1 MTLRLTIEHSPHP
14 QDRREMRHPGGEFSI
29 GRGAECSWQINDP
42 DMYVSRKHCVITGEA
57 GQFTVTDASR
67 GGLFIDGKDQPL
79 GPGNAARLEPGMRL
93 RLGDTVIRVEIEAPA
108 QVTPTPVASP
118 RTQAPA
124 QRQMTHDDFFSA
136 PVAPPPPVQR
146 PQGLPQ
152 PFDTGP
158 TDLRRYDT
166 APDRAAPPPLFDD
179 PFTLDRS
186 VAARPQGSVPE
197 PIAPRKDDF
206 GFGSFFDE
214 PAKPR
219 APEPPPSPPPA
230 PAPASGDWWSMPP
243 PVAAPEP
250 PPPLP
255 EAPEPVS
262 SAPEPLRLVPEAPA
276 VAPPVLDEENRTRQ
290 RGEPAPSAEPP
301 RPEPPRPEAP
311 RSPPPTAPAA
321 SDSALRAAFFRGLG
335 LDPSAAQDSEAEME
349 ALGQRFRLLV
359 EGLMLMLRTRAKE
372 KQNARVAQTVI
383 SNTDVNPLK
392 FLATT
397 NEAIAALVTP
407 KGPGYLDPETAI
419 NGAFRD
425 LADHQV
431 RSWVAIQSALRRM
444 IDRFD
449 PAAVE
454 KDLEDLGTIESL
466 LSGGRNAKLWK
477 AYTDRYKDIA
487 RAAEDRFLGE
497 VGADFRDAYEGNRE
511 KTDDN

>member
-14 QDRREMRHPGGEFSI
+14 QDRHEMRHPGGEFSI
-29 GRGAECSWQINDP
+29 GRGAECSWQLNDP

-57 GQFTVTDASR
+57 GQFIVTDASR

-79 GPGNAARLEPGMRL
+79 GPGNAARLESGMRL
-93 RLGDTVIRVEIEAPA
+93 RLGDTVIRIEVEAA
-108 QVTPTPVASP
+108 APVATP
-118 RTQAPA
+118 RTQAPV
-124 QRQMTHDDFFSA
+124 QRQLTHDDFFSQ
-136 PVAPPPPVQR
+136 PVTPPPPVRR
-146 PQGLPQ
+146 PEGLPQ
-152 PFDTGP
+152 PFDTGAA
-158 TDLRRYDT
+158 DARRYDT
-166 APDRAAPPPLFDD
+166 APDRPPPPPLFDD

-186 VAARPQGSVPE
+186 VQARPTGSVPE
-197 PIAPRKDDF
+197 PIAPRGGDF

-214 PAKPR
+214 PAKARPADPSAPVER
-219 APEPPPSPPPA
+219 APVAPA
-230 PAPASGDWWSMPP
+230 AAPASDDWWAMPP

-250 PPPLP
+250 PPS
-255 EAPEPVS
+255 APEPPP
-262 SAPEPLRLVPEAPA
+262 PEPLRLTPEAPA
-276 VAPPVLDEENRTRQ
+276 TAPVAPEENRSRQ
-290 RGEPAPSAEPP
+290 RGEPAPPP
-301 RPEPPRPEAP
+301 PAPEPPAAAP
-311 RSPPPTAPAA
+311 SMPDTAA
-321 SDSALRAAFFRGLG
+321 DIGLRDAFFRGLG
-335 LDPSAAQDSEAEME
+335 LDPAASDDPAAEME
-349 ALGQRFRLLV
+349 AMGQRFRLLV

-397 NEAIAALVTP
+397 NEAMAALVAA

-454 KDLEDLGTIESL
+454 KDLEQLGMLESL

-511 KTDDN
+511 KTDDD

>member
-29 GRGAECSWQINDP
+29 GRGAECSWQLNDP

-79 GPGNAARLEPGMRL
+79 GPGNAARLESGMRL
-93 RLGDTVIRVEIEAPA
+93 RLGDTVIRVEVEAA
-108 QVTPTPVASP
+108 APVATP
-118 RTQAPA
+118 RTQAPV
-124 QRQMTHDDFFSA
+124 QRQMTHDDFFSQ
-136 PVAPPPPVQR
+136 PVTPPPPVQR

-152 PFDTGP
+152 PFDTGAI
-158 TDLRRYDT
+158 DARRYDT
-166 APDRAAPPPLFDD
+166 TQDRPPPPPLFDD
-179 PFTLDRS
+179 PFTLDRA
-186 VAARPQGSVPE
+186 VQARPAGSVPE
-197 PIAPRKDDF
+197 PIAPRGGDF

-214 PAKPR
+214 PAKVRP
-219 APEPPPSPPPA
+219 AEPSPQTE
-230 PAPASGDWWSMPP
+230 PASVSPSSAPVSNDWWAMPP

-250 PPPLP
+250 QPPLP
-255 EAPEPVS
+255 ESPP
-262 SAPEPLRLVPEAPA
+262 PEPLRLVPDTPSA
-276 VAPPVLDEENRTRQ
+276 VPVIDEGNRIRQ
-290 RGEPAPSAEPP
+290 RGEGAAPPAPLSPSPAVPI
-301 RPEPPRPEAP
+301 AP
-311 RSPPPTAPAA
+311 
-321 SDSALRAAFFRGLG
+321 DSAAETGLREAFFRGLG
-335 LDPSAAQDSEAEME
+335 LDCAVSEDPAAEME
-349 ALGQRFRLLV
+349 AMGQRFRLLV

-397 NEAIAALVTP
+397 NEALAALVAA
-407 KGPGYLDPETAI
+407 KGPGYLDPENAI

-425 LADHQV
+425 LADHQL

-454 KDLEDLGTIESL
+454 KDLEALGMMESL
-466 LSGGRNAKLWK
+466 LAGGRNAKLWK

-511 KTDDN
+511 KTHDD

>member
-1 MTLRLTIEHSPHP
+1 MTLRLIIEHSPHP
-14 QDRREMRHPGGEFSI
+14 QDRREMRHPGGELSI

-57 GQFTVTDASR
+57 GQFIVTDASR

-93 RLGDTVIRVEIEAPA
+93 RLGDTVIRVEIEAQA
-108 QVTPTPVASP
+108 PVAAP
-118 RTQAPA
+118 RTHAPA
-124 QRQMTHDDFFSA
+124 QRQMTHDDFFSQ
-136 PVAPPPPVQR
+136 PVTPPAPVQR

-158 TDLRRYDT
+158 TDLRRHDT
-166 APDRAAPPPLFDD
+166 APQRSAPPPLFDD
-179 PFTLDRS
+179 PFTLDPS
-186 VAARPQGSVPE
+186 VAGRPAGSVPE
-197 PIAPRKDDF
+197 PIAPRNDDF
-206 GFGSFFDE
+206 GFGSFFDA
-214 PAKPR
+214 PPKPR
-219 APEPPPSPPPA
+219 AAGPA
-230 PAPASGDWWSMPP
+230 PAPVQAPTPASDDWWAMPP
-243 PVAAPEP
+243 PLAAPEPLPPVPEP
-250 PPPLP
+250 PPPP
-255 EAPEPVS
+255 
-262 SAPEPLRLVPEAPA
+262 APEPLRLEPAPA
-276 VAPPVLDEENRTRQ
+276 PAPPVVDEENRTRQ
-290 RGEPAPSAEPP
+290 RGEAPTPSVA
-301 RPEPPRPEAP
+301 
-311 RSPPPTAPAA
+311 PPPAPAA
-321 SDSALRAAFFRGLG
+321 PVALDTALRDAFFRGLG
-335 LDPSAAQDSEAEME
+335 LEPTATPNSEAEME

-407 KGPGYLDPETAI
+407 RGPGYLDPETAI

-454 KDLEDLGTIESL
+454 KDLEDLGMLESL

-511 KTDDN
+511 KTDD

>member
-14 QDRREMRHPGGEFSI
+14 QDRQEMRHPGGEFSI

-57 GQFTVTDASR
+57 GQFLVTDASR

-79 GPGNAARLEPGMRL
+79 GPGNAARLETGMRL
-93 RLGDTVIRVEIEAPA
+93 RLGDTVIRVEIEAP
-108 QVTPTPVASP
+108 VAAGP
-118 RTQAPA
+118 RSQGQGQPH
-124 QRQMTHDDFFSA
+124 RQMTHDDFFA
-136 PVAPPPPVQR
+136 TPVTPAAPVQR

-158 TDLRRYDT
+158 TDARRPDS

-186 VAARPQGSVPE
+186 VSARPTGSVPE

-219 APEPPPSPPPA
+219 APEPPPAA
-230 PAPASGDWWSMPP
+230 PTAAPQGNDWWSMPP
-243 PVAAPEP
+243 AVAAPEP
-250 PPPLP
+250 ALPPP
-255 EAPEPVS
+255 AT
-262 SAPEPLRLVPEAPA
+262 SAPEPLRLVPDAP
-276 VAPPVLDEENRTRQ
+276 VADAESRTRQ
-290 RGEPAPSAEPP
+290 RGDPQATPLPPVAP
-301 RPEPPRPEAP
+301 
-311 RSPPPTAPAA
+311 PAA
-321 SDSALRAAFFRGLG
+321 SPAPALTDSTLREAFFRGLG
-335 LDPSAAQDSEAEME
+335 LDPSATSDPEAEME
-349 ALGQRFRLLV
+349 AMGQRFRLLV

-397 NEAIAALVTP
+397 GEAVAALVTP

-431 RSWVAIQSALRRM
+431 RSWVGVQSALRRM

-454 KDLEDLGTIESL
+454 KDLEDLGMLESL

-511 KTDDN
+511 KTDD

>member
-1 MTLRLTIEHSPHP
+1 MTLRLTIEHSTHP
-14 QDRREMRHPGGEFSI
+14 QTNREVRHPGGEFSI
-29 GRGAECSWQINDP
+29 GRGAECSWQLNDP

-57 GQFTVTDASR
+57 GQFIVTDASR

-79 GPGNAARLEPGMRL
+79 GPGNAARLESGMRL

-108 QVTPTPVASP
+108 AVAAP
-118 RTQAPA
+118 RTHAPA
-124 QRQMTHDDFFSA
+124 PRQMTHDDFFSQ
-136 PVAPPPPVQR
+136 PVTPPSPVQR

-158 TDLRRYDT
+158 TDARRYDAT
-166 APDRAAPPPLFDD
+166 PDRPPPPPLFDD
-179 PFTLDRS
+179 PFTLDHS
-186 VAARPQGSVPE
+186 VAARPSGGVPE
-197 PIAPRKDDF
+197 PIPPRANDF
-206 GFGSFFDE
+206 GFGGFFDQPTKPRPPE
-214 PAKPR
+214 PA
-219 APEPPPSPPPA
+219 PPA
-230 PAPASGDWWSMPP
+230 APVATPASDDWWSMPP

-250 PPPLP
+250 PPPP
-255 EAPEPVS
+255 APEPQPP
-262 SAPEPLRLVPEAPA
+262 APPPPEPLRLVPGDPAPA
-276 VAPPVLDEENRTRQ
+276 PLVDEENRTRQ
-290 RGEPAPSAEPP
+290 RGEPPP
-301 RPEPPRPEAP
+301 TPV
-311 RSPPPTAPAA
+311 PPPPPVPAA
-321 SDSALRAAFFRGLG
+321 SDAALRDAFFRGLG
-335 LDPSAAQDSEAEME
+335 LDSSATPNAEAEME
-349 ALGQRFRLLV
+349 AMGQRFRLLV

-383 SNTDVNPLK
+383 SSTDVNPLK

-397 NEAIAALVTP
+397 NEAISALVSA

-454 KDLEDLGTIESL
+454 KDLEDLGMLESL

-511 KTDDN
+511 KTDDQ

>member
-57 GQFTVTDASR
+57 GQFIVTDASR

-93 RLGDTVIRVEIEAPA
+93 RLGDTVIRVEIE
-108 QVTPTPVASP
+108 TSVAVAAP
-118 RTQAPA
+118 RTQGPA

-136 PVAPPPPVQR
+136 PVTPPPPVQR
-146 PQGLPQ
+146 PEGLPQ

-158 TDLRRYDT
+158 TDLRRYDAT
-166 APDRAAPPPLFDD
+166 PDRAPPPPLFDD

-186 VAARPQGSVPE
+186 VAARPAGSVPE
-197 PIAPRKDDF
+197 PIAPRGNDF

-219 APEPPPSPPPA
+219 APEPPSVQPATAPPA
-230 PAPASGDWWSMPP
+230 GDWWAMPP
-243 PVAAPEP
+243 PVAAPD
-250 PPPLP
+250 PLP
-255 EAPEPVS
+255 PAPEPP
-262 SAPEPLRLVPEAPA
+262 APERLRPIPEPP
-276 VAPPVLDEENRTRQ
+276 VAPPVIDEENRTRQ
-290 RGEPAPSAEPP
+290 RGEPPPAPPLP
-301 RPEPPRPEAP
+301 Q
-311 RSPPPTAPAA
+311 APAT
-321 SDSALRAAFFRGLG
+321 SDAALREAFFRGIG
-335 LDPSAAQDSEAEME
+335 LDPGATPDAEAEME

-407 KGPGYLDPETAI
+407 KGPGYLDPDTAI
-419 NGAFRD
+419 NAAFRD

-431 RSWVAIQSALRRM
+431 RSWVGVQSALRRM

-454 KDLEDLGTIESL
+454 KDLEDLGMLESL

-477 AYTDRYKDIA
+477 AYTDRYKDLA

-511 KTDDN
+511 KTHDQ

>member
-42 DMYVSRKHCVITGEA
+42 DMYVSRKHCIITGEA
-57 GQFTVTDASR
+57 GQFIVTDASR
-67 GGLFIDGKDQPL
+67 GGLFIDGRDQPL

-93 RLGDTVIRVEIEAPA
+93 RLGDTVIRVDIEAAAPLA
-108 QVTPTPVASP
+108 TP

-158 TDLRRYDT
+158 TDLRGYNAT
-166 APDRAAPPPLFDD
+166 PDRAPPPPLFDD

-214 PAKPR
+214 PARPK
-219 APEPPPSPPPA
+219 APEPPPQSPPPQ
-230 PAPASGDWWSMPP
+230 APASDDWWSMPP

-250 PPPLP
+250 PPPVP
-255 EAPEPVS
+255 DPP
-262 SAPEPLRLVPEAPA
+262 APEPLRLEPAP
-276 VAPPVLDEENRTRQ
+276 PPVLDEENRTRQ
-290 RGEPAPSAEPP
+290 RGEPAP
-301 RPEPPRPEAP
+301 AP
-311 RSPPPTAPAA
+311 APPPVAPPVL
-321 SDSALRAAFFRGLG
+321 DTALRDAFFRGLG
-335 LDPSAAQDSEAEME
+335 LDPTTTPDAEAEME

-454 KDLEDLGTIESL
+454 KDLEDLGMLESL

-511 KTDDN
+511 KTDDH

>member
-14 QDRREMRHPGGEFSI
+14 QDRHEMRHPGGEFSI

-57 GQFTVTDASR
+57 GQFIVTDASR
-67 GGLFIDGKDQPL
+67 GGLYIDGKDQPL

-108 QVTPTPVASP
+108 PVATP

-124 QRQMTHDDFFSA
+124 QRQMTHDDFFSQ
-136 PVAPPPPVQR
+136 PVTPPPPVQR

-152 PFDTGP
+152 PFDTGAI
-158 TDLRRYDT
+158 DARRYDT

-186 VAARPQGSVPE
+186 VQARPTGSVPE
-197 PIAPRKDDF
+197 PIAPRGGDF

-214 PAKPR
+214 PARGRPAEPTAPAEPAPAAPVAAPASDDWWAMPPPVV
-219 APEPPPSPPPA
+219 APEPPSP
-230 PAPASGDWWSMPP
+230 
-243 PVAAPEP
+243 APEP
-250 PPPLP
+250 PPP
-255 EAPEPVS
+255 
-262 SAPEPLRLVPEAPA
+262 EPLRLTPDAPA
-276 VAPPVLDEENRTRQ
+276 ASPLVDEENRSRQ
-290 RGEPAPSAEPP
+290 RGEPAP
-301 RPEPPRPEAP
+301 
-311 RSPPPTAPAA
+311 PPPAPGPSAAAPSKPDTAA
-321 SDSALRAAFFRGLG
+321 DTGLREAFFRGLG
-335 LDPSAAQDSEAEME
+335 LDPSAAQDPAAEME
-349 ALGQRFRLLV
+349 AMGQRFRLLV

-392 FLATT
+392 FLAST
-397 NEAIAALVTP
+397 NEAIAALVAA

-454 KDLEDLGTIESL
+454 KDLEQLGMLESL

-511 KTDDN
+511 KTHDD

>member
-29 GRGAECSWQINDP
+29 GRGAECSWQLNDP

-57 GQFTVTDASR
+57 GQFIVTDASR
-67 GGLFIDGKDQPL
+67 GGLYIDGRDQPL
-79 GPGNAARLEPGMRL
+79 GPGNAARLESGMRL

-108 QVTPTPVASP
+108 PVATP
-118 RTQAPA
+118 RTQAPV
-124 QRQMTHDDFFSA
+124 QRQMTHDDFFSQ
-136 PVAPPPPVQR
+136 PVTPPSPIQR

-152 PFDTGP
+152 PFETGP
-158 TDLRRYDT
+158 TDARRHDP
-166 APDRAAPPPLFDD
+166 APDRATPPLFDD

-186 VAARPQGSVPE
+186 VAARPAGSVPE
-197 PIAPRKDDF
+197 PVAPRSDDF
-206 GFGSFFDE
+206 GFGSFFDAPPRPQ
-214 PAKPR
+214 PAD
-219 APEPPPSPPPA
+219 PPPPPA
-230 PAPASGDWWSMPP
+230 SAPDDWWSMPP
-243 PVAAPEP
+243 PPAAAPTAAPEP
-250 PPPLP
+250 PPP
-255 EAPEPVS
+255 APEPPP
-262 SAPEPLRLVPEAPA
+262 AAPLRLIPETPAAPSLA
-276 VAPPVLDEENRTRQ
+276 EGENRTRQ
-290 RGEPAPSAEPP
+290 RGEPAPPQQ
-301 RPEPPRPEAP
+301 PEPL
-311 RSPPPTAPAA
+311 RSPPPAAP
-321 SDSALRAAFFRGLG
+321 DTALRQAFFRGLG
-335 LDPSAAQDSEAEME
+335 LDAADQPDPEAEME

-359 EGLMLMLRTRAKE
+359 EGLMLMLRTRARE

-392 FLATT
+392 FLASTD
-397 NEAIAALVTP
+397 EVLAALITP
-407 KGPGYLDPETAI
+407 RGPGYLDPDNAI

-425 LADHQV
+425 MADHQL
-431 RSWVAIQSALRRM
+431 RSWVAIQSALRQM

-454 KDLEDLGTIESL
+454 KDLDDLGMLESL

-511 KTDDN
+511 KTNDT

>member
-14 QDRREMRHPGGEFSI
+14 QDLREMRHPGGEFSI

-57 GQFTVTDASR
+57 GQFIVTDASR

-79 GPGNAARLEPGMRL
+79 GPGNAVRLESGMRL
-93 RLGDTVIRVEIEAPA
+93 RLGDTVIRVELEAA
-108 QVTPTPVASP
+108 APVATP
-118 RTQAPA
+118 RTQGPTR
-124 QRQMTHDDFFSA
+124 RQMTHDDFFSS
-136 PVAPPPPVQR
+136 PVTPPSPVSR

-158 TDLRRYDT
+158 TDARRRDT
-166 APDRAAPPPLFDD
+166 TPDRPAPPPLFDD

-186 VAARPQGSVPE
+186 VAARPTGSVPE

-219 APEPPPSPPPA
+219 TPDPPPVEPVTA
-230 PAPASGDWWSMPP
+230 PAADDWWSIPP

-250 PPPLP
+250 PSP
-255 EAPEPVS
+255 APAPTGPASPAPASPV
-262 SAPEPLRLVPEAPA
+262 PEPLQLVPDAP
-276 VAPPVLDEENRTRQ
+276 VAASVAAHSVPPVVDEENRTRQ
-290 RGEPAPSAEPP
+290 RGEPAPP
-301 RPEPPRPEAP
+301 
-311 RSPPPTAPAA
+311 PAA
-321 SDSALRAAFFRGLG
+321 QTIASDAALRDAFFRGLG
-335 LDPSAAQDSEAEME
+335 LDPSATPDAEAEME

-397 NEAIAALVTP
+397 NEAIAALVSP

-449 PAAVE
+449 PASVE
-454 KDLEDLGTIESL
+454 TDLEDLGMLESL

-511 KTDDN
+511 KTNDP

>member
-29 GRGAECSWQINDP
+29 GRGAECSWQIHDP

-57 GQFTVTDASR
+57 GQFIVTDASR

-79 GPGNAARLEPGMRL
+79 GPGNAARLETGMRL
-93 RLGDTVIRVEIEAPA
+93 RLGDTVIRVEIEAA
-108 QVTPTPVASP
+108 APVASP
-118 RTQAPA
+118 RTQGPA
-124 QRQMTHDDFFSA
+124 QRQLTHDDFFSQ
-136 PVAPPPPVQR
+136 PVTPSPPANR

-152 PFDTGP
+152 PFETGP
-158 TDLRRYDT
+158 TDARRYDT
-166 APDRAAPPPLFDD
+166 APDRTAPPPLFDD

-186 VAARPQGSVPE
+186 VAARPAGSVPE
-197 PIAPRKDDF
+197 PIAPRGNDF
-206 GFGSFFDE
+206 GFGSFFDD
-214 PAKPR
+214 PAKPP
-219 APEPPPSPPPA
+219 APELPA
-230 PAPASGDWWSMPP
+230 APQVKPAASDDWWSMPP
-243 PVAAPEP
+243 PVATAPSP
-250 PPPLP
+250 PAPP
-255 EAPEPVS
+255 
-262 SAPEPLRLVPEAPA
+262 APEPLHLIPEDP
-276 VAPPVLDEENRTRQ
+276 VAPPVAAPEAAPVIDEENRTRQ
-290 RGEPAPSAEPP
+290 RGEPSATPIF
-301 RPEPPRPEAP
+301 
-311 RSPPPTAPAA
+311 SPPQTPAPTDA
-321 SDSALRAAFFRGLG
+321 ALRDAFFRGLG
-335 LDPSAAQDSEAEME
+335 LDPSSATDPEAEME
-349 ALGQRFRLLV
+349 AMGQRFRLLV
-359 EGLMLMLRTRAKE
+359 EGLILMLRTRAKE

-407 KGPGYLDPETAI
+407 KGPGYLDPDTAI

-431 RSWVAIQSALRRM
+431 RSWVGVQSALRRM

-454 KDLEDLGTIESL
+454 KDLEDLGMLESL

-477 AYTDRYKDIA
+477 AYADRYKDIA

-511 KTDDN
+511 KTNDP

>member
-1 MTLRLTIEHSPHP
+1 MSLRLVIEHSPHP
-14 QDRREMRHPGGEFSI
+14 QDRREMRHPGGEFTI

-57 GQFTVTDASR
+57 GQFIVTDASR
-67 GGLFIDGKDQPL
+67 GGLFVDGKDQPL
-79 GPGNAARLEPGMRL
+79 GPGNSARLEPGMRL
-93 RLGDTVIRVEIEAPA
+93 RLGDIVVRVEFEVEAPA
-108 QVTPTPVASP
+108 SAATP

-136 PVAPPPPVQR
+136 PVTPAPPVQR
-146 PQGLPQ
+146 PSGLPQ
-152 PFDTGP
+152 PFETGP
-158 TDLRRYDT
+158 TDARRHDMT
-166 APDRAAPPPLFDD
+166 PDRAAPPPLFDD

-186 VAARPQGSVPE
+186 VTARPAGSVPE
-197 PIAPRKDDF
+197 PIAPRPDDF
-206 GFGSFFDE
+206 GFGAFFDAPGE
-214 PAKPR
+214 PHLSEPQPTTA
-219 APEPPPSPPPA
+219 APTD
-230 PAPASGDWWSMPP
+230 DWWSMPP
-243 PVAAPEP
+243 AVSDPAPTPSPPEP
-250 PPPLP
+250 PPTDPPRGPP
-255 EAPEPVS
+255 E
-262 SAPEPLRLVPEAPA
+262 PA
-276 VAPPVLDEENRTRQ
+276 VAAPILDVENRTRQ
-290 RGEPAPSAEPP
+290 RGEPAP
-301 RPEPPRPEAP
+301 PEPPPPAP
-311 RSPPPTAPAA
+311 VA
-321 SDSALRAAFFRGLG
+321 SDAVLRDAFFRGLG
-335 LDPSAAQDSEAEME
+335 LDPADSTDPEAEME

-359 EGLMLMLRTRAKE
+359 EGLMLMLRTRARE

-383 SNTDVNPLK
+383 SNSDVNPLK
-392 FLATT
+392 FLATS
-397 NEAIAALVTP
+397 NEAIEALVTP

-454 KDLEDLGTIESL
+454 KDLEDLGMLESL

-497 VGADFRDAYEGNRE
+497 VGADFRNAYEGNRE
-511 KTDDN
+511 KTDDT

>member
-57 GQFTVTDASR
+57 GQFIVTDASR
-67 GGLFIDGKDQPL
+67 GGLFIDGRDQPL

-93 RLGDTVIRVEIEAPA
+93 RLGDTVIRVDIEATAPLA
-108 QVTPTPVASP
+108 TP

-124 QRQMTHDDFFSA
+124 QRQMTHDDFFSQ
-136 PVAPPPPVQR
+136 PVTPPPPVQR

-158 TDLRRYDT
+158 TDLRRYEATPDC
-166 APDRAAPPPLFDD
+166 APPPPLFDD

-197 PIAPRKDDF
+197 PITPRRDDF

-214 PAKPR
+214 AARPK
-219 APEPPPSPPPA
+219 APEPPTQSSPARPPA
-230 PAPASGDWWSMPP
+230 SDDWWSMPP

-250 PPPLP
+250 PPPEP
-255 EAPEPVS
+255 PADPAPK
-262 SAPEPLRLVPEAPA
+262 PLRLEPTQPPV
-276 VAPPVLDEENRTRQ
+276 PPVLDEDDRTRQ
-290 RGEPAPSAEPP
+290 RGEPAP
-301 RPEPPRPEAP
+301 
-311 RSPPPTAPAA
+311 PPPTPQVA
-321 SDSALRAAFFRGLG
+321 SPVSDTALRDAFFRGLG
-335 LDPSAAQDSEAEME
+335 LDSTATPNAEAEME

-383 SNTDVNPLK
+383 SNTEVNPLK

-397 NEAIAALVTP
+397 NEAIAALVAA

-454 KDLEDLGTIESL
+454 KDLEDLGMLESL

-497 VGADFRDAYEGNRE
+497 VGADFREAYEGNRE
-511 KTDDN
+511 KTDDH

>member
-1 MTLRLTIEHSPHP
+1 MTLRLTIEHSPHA

-29 GRGAECSWQINDP
+29 GRGAECSWQIHDP

-57 GQFTVTDASR
+57 GQFIVTDASR

-79 GPGNAARLEPGMRL
+79 GPGNAARLETGMRL
-93 RLGDTVIRVEIEAPA
+93 RLGDTVIRVEIEAA
-108 QVTPTPVASP
+108 TPVAPP
-118 RTQAPA
+118 RTHAPVP
-124 QRQMTHDDFFSA
+124 RQLTQDDFFSA
-136 PVAPPPPVQR
+136 PVTPPPPVHR

-152 PFDTGP
+152 PFETGP
-158 TDLRRYDT
+158 TDARRYDT
-166 APDRAAPPPLFDD
+166 APDRSAPPPLFDD

-186 VAARPQGSVPE
+186 VAARPAGSVPD
-197 PIAPRKDDF
+197 PIAPRGNDF

-214 PAKPR
+214 PAKPPV
-219 APEPPPSPPPA
+219 PEPPLA
-230 PAPASGDWWSMPP
+230 QQAPASDDWWSMPP
-243 PVAAPEP
+243 PVAASA
-250 PPPLP
+250 PLP
-255 EAPEPVS
+255 PTPP
-262 SAPEPLRLVPEAPA
+262 APEPLAPIPGA
-276 VAPPVLDEENRTRQ
+276 RISDPVAAPVVDEENRTRQ
-290 RGEPAPSAEPP
+290 RGELAPPSPTPPPPAPQ
-301 RPEPPRPEAP
+301 
-311 RSPPPTAPAA
+311 APAPTDA
-321 SDSALRAAFFRGLG
+321 ALRDAFFRGLG
-335 LDPSAAQDSEAEME
+335 LEPGTAADPEAEME

-397 NEAIAALVTP
+397 NEAIAALVSA
-407 KGPGYLDPETAI
+407 KGPGYLDPDTAI

-431 RSWVAIQSALRRM
+431 RSWVGVQSALRRM

-454 KDLEDLGTIESL
+454 KDLEDLGMLQSL

-511 KTDDN
+511 KTNDP

>member
-29 GRGAECSWQINDP
+29 GRGAECSWQIHDP

-57 GQFTVTDASR
+57 GQFIVTDASR

-79 GPGNAARLEPGMRL
+79 GPGNAARLETGMRL
-93 RLGDTVIRVEIEAPA
+93 RLGDTVIRVEIEAA
-108 QVTPTPVASP
+108 TPVAPP
-118 RTQAPA
+118 RTHAPVP
-124 QRQMTHDDFFSA
+124 RQLTQDEFFSA
-136 PVAPPPPVQR
+136 PVTPPPPVHR

-152 PFDTGP
+152 PFETGP
-158 TDLRRYDT
+158 TDARRYDT
-166 APDRAAPPPLFDD
+166 GPDRSAPPPLFDD

-186 VAARPQGSVPE
+186 VAGRPAGSVPE
-197 PIAPRKDDF
+197 PIAPRGTDF

-219 APEPPPSPPPA
+219 APEAPSAQPATPPA
-230 PAPASGDWWSMPP
+230 SDDWWAMPP
-243 PVAAPEP
+243 PVAPEP
-250 PPPLP
+250 PPPAPEPPAPEPTARYPQAAEPLQPIP
-255 EAPEPVS
+255 EAPGAAPVI
-262 SAPEPLRLVPEAPA
+262 
-276 VAPPVLDEENRTRQ
+276 DEENRTRQ
-290 RGEPAPSAEPP
+290 RGEPAP
-301 RPEPPRPEAP
+301 
-311 RSPPPTAPAA
+311 PPPAPPAPVPPQAPAPTDA
-321 SDSALRAAFFRGLG
+321 ALRDAFFRGLG
-335 LDPSAAQDSEAEME
+335 LAPGTATDPEAEME
-349 ALGQRFRLLV
+349 AMGQRFRLLV
-359 EGLMLMLRTRAKE
+359 EGLLLMLRTRARE

-397 NEAIAALVTP
+397 NEAIAALVSS
-407 KGPGYLDPETAI
+407 KGPGYLDPDTAI

-431 RSWVAIQSALRRM
+431 RSWVGVQSALRRM

-454 KDLEDLGTIESL
+454 KDLEDLGMLESL

-511 KTDDN
+511 KTNDP

>member
-1 MTLRLTIEHSPHP
+1 MTLRLSIEHSPHP

-57 GQFTVTDASR
+57 GQFIVTDASR

-93 RLGDTVIRVEIEAPA
+93 RLGDTVIRVDIEAPA
-108 QVTPTPVASP
+108 PTLVATP

-124 QRQMTHDDFFSA
+124 KQQMTHDDFFST
-136 PVAPPPPVQR
+136 PVTPPPPVSR

-152 PFDTGP
+152 PFDTGA
-158 TDLRRYDT
+158 TDARRYDT
-166 APDRAAPPPLFDD
+166 TPDGTAPPPLFDD

-186 VAARPQGSVPE
+186 VAARPAGSVPE
-197 PIAPRKDDF
+197 PITPRDKDS
-206 GFGSFFDE
+206 GFGAFFDD
-214 PAKPR
+214 PAKPDAAR
-219 APEPPPSPPPA
+219 PEPAIERSAEPSSAPLVADDWWAMPPPAAAPGPPA
-230 PAPASGDWWSMPP
+230 PAPEAPP
-243 PVAAPEP
+243 PA
-250 PPPLP
+250 
-255 EAPEPVS
+255 
-262 SAPEPLRLVPEAPA
+262 PLRPVPEAP
-276 VAPPVLDEENRTRQ
+276 VASPVIDEERRARQ
-290 RGEPAPSAEPP
+290 RGEPAAPP
-301 RPEPPRPEAP
+301 AAATP
-311 RSPPPTAPAA
+311 APAA
-321 SDSALRAAFFRGLG
+321 SDTALRDAFFRGLG
-335 LDPSAAQDSEAEME
+335 LDPSATPDAEAEME

-397 NEAIAALVTP
+397 NEALASLVTP

-449 PAAVE
+449 PTSVE
-454 KDLEDLGTIESL
+454 KDLEDLGMLESL

-477 AYTDRYKDIA
+477 AYTERYKDIA

-511 KTDDN
+511 KSDDP

>member
-29 GRGAECSWQINDP
+29 GRGAECSWQLNDP

-57 GQFTVTDASR
+57 GQFIVTDASR

-108 QVTPTPVASP
+108 PIATP

-124 QRQMTHDDFFSA
+124 QRQMTNDDFFSA
-136 PVAPPPPVQR
+136 PVTPTPPAHR

-158 TDLRRYDT
+158 TDARRYET
-166 APDRAAPPPLFDD
+166 TPDRTAPPPLFDD

-186 VAARPQGSVPE
+186 VAARPTGSVPE
-197 PIAPRKDDF
+197 PITPRGNDF

-214 PAKPR
+214 PTKPR
-219 APEPPPSPPPA
+219 TPEPPPVQPAAA
-230 PAPASGDWWSMPP
+230 PATDDWWAMPP
-243 PVAAPEP
+243 PVAAPETP
-250 PPPLP
+250 P
-255 EAPEPVS
+255 
-262 SAPEPLRLVPEAPA
+262 SAPEPPEPEPPAPEPLQLVPE
-276 VAPPVLDEENRTRQ
+276 PPVVPPVIDEENRTRQ
-290 RGEPAPSAEPP
+290 RGEP
-301 RPEPPRPEAP
+301 
-311 RSPPPTAPAA
+311 PPPPVPPTPQATAA
-321 SDSALRAAFFRGLG
+321 SDAALRDAFFRGLG
-335 LDPSAAQDSEAEME
+335 LDPATTPNAEAEME
-349 ALGQRFRLLV
+349 AMGQRFRLLV

-407 KGPGYLDPETAI
+407 KGPGYLEPETAI

-454 KDLEDLGTIESL
+454 KDLQDLGMLESL

-511 KTDDN
+511 KTDDQ

>member
-29 GRGAECSWQINDP
+29 GRGAECSWQLNDP

-57 GQFTVTDASR
+57 GQFIVTDASR

-79 GPGNAARLEPGMRL
+79 GPGNAARLESGMRL
-93 RLGDTVIRVEIEAPA
+93 RLGDTVIRVEVEAA
-108 QVTPTPVASP
+108 QPLATP

-124 QRQMTHDDFFSA
+124 QRQLPTDDFFSQ
-136 PVAPPPPVQR
+136 PVAAPPPNHR

-158 TDLRRYDT
+158 TDARRYDT
-166 APDRAAPPPLFDD
+166 SHDRTAPPPLFDD

-186 VAARPQGSVPE
+186 VAGRPVGSVPE
-197 PIAPRKDDF
+197 PIAARKDDF

-214 PAKPR
+214 PPKA
-219 APEPPPSPPPA
+219 AEP
-230 PAPASGDWWSMPP
+230 
-243 PVAAPEP
+243 AAPEKPADP
-250 PPPLP
+250 PASTDWWAIPSPAAGEPP
-255 EAPEPVS
+255 AAPVS
-262 SAPEPLRLVPEAPA
+262 EPPGLLPLVADLPIAPVIPEQS
-276 VAPPVLDEENRTRQ
+276 RIRQ
-290 RGEPAPSAEPP
+290 RGEPPLSAAIEPSPAPLQIPDA
-301 RPEPPRPEAP
+301 
-311 RSPPPTAPAA
+311 
-321 SDSALRAAFFRGLG
+321 ALRDAFFRGLG
-335 LDPSAAQDSEAEME
+335 LDPMPSNDPLAEME

-397 NEAIAALVTP
+397 NEAVAALVTA
-407 KGPGYLDPETAI
+407 KGPGYLEPDIAI

-454 KDLEDLGTIESL
+454 KDLEELGMLESL

-511 KTDDN
+511 KTNDT

>member
-1 MTLRLTIEHSPHP
+1 MTLRLTIEHSAHP

-29 GRGAECSWQINDP
+29 GRGAECSWQLNDP
-42 DMYVSRKHCVITGEA
+42 DMYVSRKHCIITGEA
-57 GQFTVTDASR
+57 GQFIVTDASR

-79 GPGNAARLEPGMRL
+79 GPGNAARLESGMRL
-93 RLGDTVIRVEIEAPA
+93 RLGDTVIRVEIEAA
-108 QVTPTPVASP
+108 TPVASP

-124 QRQMTHDDFFSA
+124 QRKLTHDDFFSA
-136 PVAPPPPVQR
+136 PVAPPPPVHR

-158 TDLRRYDT
+158 TDARRYDT

-186 VAARPQGSVPE
+186 VAARPSGSVPE
-197 PIAPRKDDF
+197 PIAPRGNDF

-214 PAKPR
+214 PARPK
-219 APEPPPSPPPA
+219 ASEAPPPVAPVAPPVTA
-230 PAPASGDWWSMPP
+230 PSSDDWWAMPP
-243 PVAAPEP
+243 PVAPPEPAERDPEP
-250 PPPLP
+250 PRT
-255 EAPEPVS
+255 
-262 SAPEPLRLVPEAPA
+262 EPLRLIPEAP
-276 VAPPVLDEENRTRQ
+276 VAAPIATPVATEESRIRQ
-290 RGEPAPSAEPP
+290 RGEPPSTPVPELRPPDPAPPAATVA
-301 RPEPPRPEAP
+301 PEA
-311 RSPPPTAPAA
+311 
-321 SDSALRAAFFRGLG
+321 ALREAFYRGLG
-335 LDPSAAQDSEAEME
+335 LDPSTTADTEAEME

-372 KQNARVAQTVI
+372 KQNARVSQTVI

-392 FLATT
+392 FLAST
-397 NEAIAALVTP
+397 NEALTALIVP
-407 KGPGYLDPETAI
+407 RGPGYLDPETAI

-454 KDLEDLGTIESL
+454 KDLEQLGMLESL
-466 LSGGRNAKLWK
+466 LSGGRNGKLWK
-477 AYTDRYKDIA
+477 AYTERYKDIA

-511 KTDDN
+511 KIDDT

>member
-1 MTLRLTIEHSPHP
+1 MSLRLVIEHSPHP
-14 QDRREMRHPGGEFSI
+14 QDRREMRHPGGEFTI

-57 GQFTVTDASR
+57 GQFIVTDASR
-67 GGLFIDGKDQPL
+67 GGLFVDGKDQPL
-79 GPGNAARLEPGMRL
+79 GPGNSARLEPGMRL
-93 RLGDTVIRVEIEAPA
+93 RLGDIVVRVEFEVEAPA
-108 QVTPTPVASP
+108 SVATP

-136 PVAPPPPVQR
+136 PVTPAPPVQR
-146 PQGLPQ
+146 PPGLPQ
-152 PFDTGP
+152 PFETGP
-158 TDLRRYDT
+158 TDARRHDMM
-166 APDRAAPPPLFDD
+166 PDRAAPPPLFDD

-186 VAARPQGSVPE
+186 VTARPAGSVPK
-197 PIAPRKDDF
+197 PIAPRPDDF
-206 GFGSFFDE
+206 GFGAFFDTPGE
-214 PAKPR
+214 PHLSEPQPTTA
-219 APEPPPSPPPA
+219 APTD
-230 PAPASGDWWSMPP
+230 DWWSMPP
-243 PVAAPEP
+243 AVSDPAPTPSLPEP
-250 PPPLP
+250 PPTDPPRGPP
-255 EAPEPVS
+255 E
-262 SAPEPLRLVPEAPA
+262 PA
-276 VAPPVLDEENRTRQ
+276 VAAPILDVENRTRQ
-290 RGEPAPSAEPP
+290 RGEPAPTEPP
-301 RPEPPRPEAP
+301 PPAP
-311 RSPPPTAPAA
+311 VA
-321 SDSALRAAFFRGLG
+321 SDAALRDAFFRGLG
-335 LDPSAAQDSEAEME
+335 LDPADSTDPEAEME

-359 EGLMLMLRTRAKE
+359 EGLVLMLRTRARE

-383 SNTDVNPLK
+383 SNSDVNPLK
-392 FLATT
+392 FLATS
-397 NEAIAALVTP
+397 NEAIEALVTP

-454 KDLEDLGTIESL
+454 KDLEDLGMLESL

-497 VGADFRDAYEGNRE
+497 VGADFRNAYEGNRE
-511 KTDDN
+511 KTDDT